1 MRAAISSDFT
11 ALVNGDPLGICGHS
25 GQSMIGIGAEVA
37 VAAGVNSIPDTAII
51 TVRIANVNFGIIEF
65 RFGRLNFLNNMLS

>member
-1 MRAAISSDFT
+1 MAIRWVFVVT
-11 ALVNGDPLGICGHS
+11 VGIVEIGAIE
-25 GQSMIGIGAEVA
+25 SMIGIGAEVA

>member
-1 MRAAISSDFT
+1 MAIRWLFVVT
-11 ALVNGDPLGICGHS
+11 VGIVEIGAIE
-25 GQSMIGIGAEVA
+25 SMIGIGAEVA

>member
-1 MRAAISSDFT
+1 MAIRWLFVVT
-11 ALVNGDPLGICGHS
+11 VGIVEIGAIE
-25 GQSMIGIGAEVA
+25 SMIGIGAEVA
-37 VAAGVNSIPDTAII
+37 VTAGVNSIPDTAII

>member
-1 MRAAISSDFT
+1 MAIRWVFVVT
-11 ALVNGDPLGICGHS
+11 VE
-25 GQSMIGIGAEVA
+25 MVEIGAIEPKISVGAEVA
-37 VAAGVNSIPDTAII
+37 VAAGVNSIPDAAII

>member
-1 MRAAISSDFT
+1 MAIRWVFVVT
-11 ALVNGDPLGICGHS
+11 VGIVEIGAIE
-25 GQSMIGIGAEVA
+25 SMIGIGVEVA